1 MTGDP
6 HACPMPALFTDNETC
21 VLSSL
26 VTLGHSRD
34 QADQALRALLDSG
47 WSDNKAQ
54 LPTPVRTACIEA
66 LESLGCKRAKQCYDE
81 LPTVDL
87 LYIFVRSEPDYLGQA
102 LKRLAYDKH
111 ISFTMAHHEMTIERR
126 QLFEARLKLVLRDQL
141 PGMDPT
147 TTPATSAA
155 PPPAEPGPAAV
166 TPARTPTTTGQR
178 PADGQ
183 PDEGPQT
190 HRNMEKEQDIA
201 RGTPA
206 AQHADGERSFR
217 PPPNTGGPPS
227 TLWKSPPPPLTLTP
241 ESPEDQALLQVF
253 IFDSLQRTADRL
265 GPGDAAPPL
274 NRDQRRQGADPG
286 EGHHHPPGHAE
297 AQPRLAAADGG
308 DHQRINDLESKMIDL
323 DASLKAHQH
332 ATNGSLQELQTKI
345 AALQQDIKT
354 AIPDMGIMGQTLL
367 QVRSERQALTA
378 QLARLPAAAGPSEA
392 GAASA
397 AAAVPPK
404 QGGQATGTYIR

>member
-126 QLFEARLKLVLRDQL
+126 QLLEARLKLVLRDQL

-265 GPGDAAPPL
+265 GPGDAAPPPSTATSAGKARTQEKEIIILQAMRKL
-274 NRDQRRQGADPG
+274 NP
-286 EGHHHPPGHAE
+286 
-297 AQPRLAAADGG
+297 
-308 DHQRINDLESKMIDL
+308 DL
-323 DASLKAHQH
+323 Q
-332 ATNGSLQELQTKI
+332 LQT
-345 AALQQDIKT
+345 AVT
-354 AIPDMGIMGQTLL
+354 T
-367 QVRSERQALTA
+367 SESTTSR
-378 QLARLPAAAGPSEA
+378 AR
-392 GAASA
+392 
-397 AAAVPPK
+397 
-404 QGGQATGTYIR
+404 